1 MGILQFDNYI
11 QLCILLFFIGS
22 IIALGLNKK
31 ARLCNYV
38 SNGISI
44 IATALLAFASI
55 MQIMGGKDVIKLS
68 LLKSTLP
75 FIRLEM
81 TIDGLSAIFLL
92 ILSLLTICV
101 STYSIGYISS
111 YYGKRNVGLF
121 YFLYMSFILSMIFV
135 FTSSNAVF
143 FYIVWE
149 GMALL
154 SYFLV
159 IYESERSENRQ
170 AGTLYIVMTH
180 IGTAFLLIGIM
191 ISYSYTNS
199 FDLFGSSDAIP
210 AGAKNVIFIMYLLG
224 FGTKAGAIPLHIWL
238 PYAHPAAPSNVSA
251 LMSGIMIKTAVYGL
265 IRFVMGFLG
274 LQEAWWGILIII
286 IGIVSAVLGVAY
298 AMMETDIKRILA
310 YSSVENMGIILL
322 GLGVSFTALAYGNL
336 LVGQLALI
344 ASILHTL
351 NHALFKGGL
360 FLGAGSV
367 HYATGTKDIEKLG
380 GLIKK
385 MPITA
390 LLVLCFSLAVSSI
403 VPFNGFIGEW
413 LTMQSIFASVA
424 HGQHG
429 INILL
434 ILGVAALGLAGALA
448 AACFVRFFGISFLG
462 IERSEHA
469 LKAEEVPRSMNIAMG
484 ILALICLSIGIFPL
498 VAIKLIDRASY
509 GLLGSSI
516 LDQIQGG
523 FLVSWYSMEF
533 TSNRISSFEILAVL
547 VVIILLSL
555 LALRVLGGKYIE
567 RRYGTWDCG
576 FEALNSRMQ
585 YTATGFSK
593 PIRIIFR
600 ILFRP
605 SRKRSTK
612 GGTAYYPETI
622 EYTVDSESVFEKYIY
637 KPVFVRARIWSR
649 RTKFTVQTGNIH
661 NYLTYIFITVIVLMA
676 YNSFI

>member
-1 MGILQFDNYI
+1 MGIRWAYCNLTIIYSYVFYS
-11 QLCILLFFIGS
+11 FHRFYYS
-22 IIALGLNKK
+22 IRLNKK

-224 FGTKAGAIPLHIWL
+224 LDKAGAIPLHIWL

-351 NHALFKGGL
+351 NHALL
-360 FLGAGSV
+360 RE
-367 HYATGTKDIEKLG
+367 D
-380 GLIKK
+380 
-385 MPITA
+385 
-390 LLVLCFSLAVSSI
+390 CF
-403 VPFNGFIGEW
+403 
-413 LTMQSIFASVA
+413 
-424 HGQHG
+424 
-429 INILL
+429 
-434 ILGVAALGLAGALA
+434 
-448 AACFVRFFGISFLG
+448 
-462 IERSEHA
+462 
-469 LKAEEVPRSMNIAMG
+469 
-484 ILALICLSIGIFPL
+484 
-498 VAIKLIDRASY
+498 
-509 GLLGSSI
+509 
-516 LDQIQGG
+516 
-523 FLVSWYSMEF
+523 
-533 TSNRISSFEILAVL
+533 
-547 VVIILLSL
+547 
-555 LALRVLGGKYIE
+555 
-567 RRYGTWDCG
+567 
-576 FEALNSRMQ
+576 
-585 YTATGFSK
+585 
-593 PIRIIFR
+593 
-600 ILFRP
+600 
-605 SRKRSTK
+605 
-612 GGTAYYPETI
+612 
-622 EYTVDSESVFEKYIY
+622 
-637 KPVFVRARIWSR
+637 
-649 RTKFTVQTGNIH
+649 
-661 NYLTYIFITVIVLMA
+661 
-676 YNSFI
+676 